1 MYYNFLCLVLLLL
14 VHQHVDRRFHGIG
27 NHSPLPLGPLV
38 EGKVHGEC
46 AYSRFLLTYD
56 YVEPIVLVAM
66 TIVEDPAPQT
76 HGHAWRQEGVKAEL
90 GHPVALL
97 PAVLHLVVLETEPL
111 ELDLHE
117 PWVCQK
123 KQKMEFHV
131 LRVTNAD
138 CGMISSNNLILYSFC
153 RQSYDSVYTALRT
166 IMAEVIVVLLPI
178 SYNTVRPTA
187 R

>member
-1 MYYNFLCLVLLLL
+1 
-14 VHQHVDRRFHGIG
+14 
-27 NHSPLPLGPLV
+27 
-38 EGKVHGEC
+38 
-46 AYSRFLLTYD
+46 
-56 YVEPIVLVAM
+56 M
-66 TIVEDPAPQT
+66 TIIKAPAPHT
-76 HGHAWRQEGVKAEL
+76 DSHACRQEWVEAEL
-90 GHPVALL
+90 GQPIDHLL

-131 LRVTNAD
+131 SRVTNAD

-153 RQSYDSVYTALRT
+153 RRTYDSVYTALRT

-178 SYNTVRPTA
+178 YYNTVQPTA
-187 R
+187 RELDANYKLWYVGPLAAWLLILSCISSL